1 VNPPIGT
8 QLGRPVVDFRGMSLD
23 SIDVRGSAPM
33 SRLLKGCLSSAR
45 WLLELLAELLSP
57 RLCPG
62 CDEPVGAHRAMC
74 AECCGELEPASGAED
89 GVAAFA
95 YGGALRTAV
104 HKLKYNKRPDLGGA
118 LGELLAEALVE
129 RIDRCD
135 VVIPVPL
142 HPLRLTT
149 RGYNQAALLAAPLAR
164 ALGAPL
170 SVRVLARRTFL
181 AAQARLNREARDANV
196 RDAFVPFARADVR
209 GKHVV
214 VVDDV
219 VTTGSTFA
227 ACRAALLLAG
237 ASRVTCV
244 ALARAERRM
253 EAGASAV
260 DGEARDQR
268 DVIAETAEMAA
279 LPEGVRAL
287 EVEPA
292 DRR

>member
-1 VNPPIGT
+1 M
-8 QLGRPVVDFRGMSLD
+8 QLD
-23 SIDVRGSAPM
+23 SVDSAQDGRGKTPDRRGSAPM
-33 SRLLKGCLSSAR
+33 SSFRLWLRRLVAPAR
-45 WLLELLAELLSP
+45 WLLELVAELLSP

-62 CDEPVGAHRAMC
+62 CDEPVGAHRFMC
-74 AECCGELEPASGAED
+74 SDCSAELEPASD
-89 GVAAFA
+89 GEEALAAFA
-95 YGGALRTAV
+95 YGGALRGAV

-118 LGELLAEALVE
+118 LGELLAEALAD
-129 RIDRCD
+129 RIEACD

-196 RDAFVPFARADVR
+196 REAFVPRLRAQVR

-244 ALARAERRM
+244 ALARAERRP
-253 EAGASAV
+253 EARSSAV
-260 DGEARDQR
+260 DGEACDERH
-268 DVIAETAEMAA
+268 VIAETAEVAA
-279 LPEGVRAL
+279 LPEGMRTL
-287 EVEPA
+287 EIEPA

>member
-1 VNPPIGT
+1 
-8 QLGRPVVDFRGMSLD
+8 MSLD

-33 SRLLKGCLSSAR
+33 SRLLNGCLSSAR
-45 WLLELLAELLSP
+45 WFLELLAELLSP

-74 AECCGELEPASGAED
+74 SECSGDLEPASDAEEAL
-89 GVAAFA
+89 AAFS
-95 YGGALRTAV
+95 YGGVLRGAV
-104 HKLKYNKRPDLGGA
+104 HKLKYNKRPDVGPA
-118 LGELLAEALVE
+118 LGALLAEALVE
-129 RIDRCD
+129 RIDGCD

-142 HPLRLTT
+142 HPLRLAT

-170 SVRVLARRTFL
+170 SVRVLARRRFL
-181 AAQARLNREARDANV
+181 AAQARLDREARDANV
-196 RDAFVPFARADVR
+196 RDAFMPLPRANIR

-244 ALARAERRM
+244 ALARAELRSSRVS
-253 EAGASAV
+253 G
-260 DGEARDQR
+260 
-268 DVIAETAEMAA
+268 
-279 LPEGVRAL
+279 
-287 EVEPA
+287 
-292 DRR
+292 